1 MSDTTTKEIFNR
13 ATGLLVIEVINSNP
27 NGDPD
32 KESDPRQRNDQR
44 GEISPVS
51 FKRKIRDL
59 IEDKD
64 GELWKNVS
72 QKLQIKDGFNILESR
87 GRDRKLII
95 KMLKDD
101 PEKFKKEYWDGRV
114 FGNTFLEEGSSTSIK
129 TGVVQFGLGVSIA
142 PILIER
148 LTTTNKSGVEEGKD
162 RGMAPLSYRIVQHSI
177 YCMPFFVNPSV
188 APKTG
193 CDKQDIELLLKVIP
207 FAYTSTAS
215 YIRSQVSIMHA
226 WYIEHK
232 TPLGSCSDF
241 DLINALT
248 PKKLNDPEKPSTSR
262 ADYKM
267 PTDKDIPEELLKKV
281 MPIRDL
287 MKEI

>member
-1 MSDTTTKEIFNR
+1 MTDTTKKEIFNR

-72 QKLQIKDGFNILESR
+72 QKLMIKDGFNILESR
-87 GRDRKLII
+87 GRDRNLII
-95 KMLKDD
+95 KMLNED

-142 PILIER
+142 PIHIER
-148 LTTTNKSGVEEGKD
+148 FTTTNKSGVEEGKD
-162 RGMAPLSYRIVQHSI
+162 RGMAPLSYRIVQHGI
-177 YCMPFFVNPSV
+177 YCMPFFINPSV

-193 CDKQDIELLLKVIP
+193 CDKQDIELLLRVIP

-215 YIRSQVSIMHA
+215 YIRSQVPIIHA

-241 DLINALT
+241 DLIDALT
-248 PKKLNDPEKPSTSR
+248 PKKLDDSEKPSTSR
-262 ADYKM
+262 ADYKI
-267 PTDKDIPEELLKKV
+267 PTEGDVPEELRNKIIS
-281 MPIRDL
+281 IRDL